1 MSNLVERLP
10 RRLRLSLKTHHY
22 ARLLSHDL
30 LDRDSDLRGIRLLVR
45 PGESVID
52 IGANIGIWTH
62 HLSKLVGSTGRVWS
76 FEPIPETFVLLRA
89 NVERFKLGNVTAV
102 ARAISDEDGSVSMS
116 VPIDSR
122 GLRNYH
128 LAQIGLNRNSPSF
141 QIQSVR
147 LDSWFAEIDKPHV
160 SFVKIDTEGHEL
172 ACIRGMLS
180 LVARCL
186 PSLCVEIS
194 SDLDD
199 PHSEGSCL
207 ERMLNVHG
215 YKTHLWTGTSFI
227 PRDRGQHRSN
237 YFFLRANIS

>member
-102 ARAISDEDGSVSMS
+102 ARAISDE
-116 VPIDSR
+116 
-122 GLRNYH
+122 
-128 LAQIGLNRNSPSF
+128 
-141 QIQSVR
+141 
-147 LDSWFAEIDKPHV
+147 
-160 SFVKIDTEGHEL
+160 
-172 ACIRGMLS
+172 
-180 LVARCL
+180 
-186 PSLCVEIS
+186 
-194 SDLDD
+194 
-199 PHSEGSCL
+199 
-207 ERMLNVHG
+207 
-215 YKTHLWTGTSFI
+215 
-227 PRDRGQHRSN
+227 
-237 YFFLRANIS
+237 